1 MPIDNPYYIKENLAQ
16 IQEVREIEEKELM
29 MPEQQA
35 KITNYFQERQ
45 ELITKKSK
53 LSPVARSKIIQR
65 HGANYLSERAFN
77 NDIALM
83 QMYGPGIWEDIGG
96 FVIKTAAT
104 TVAAGAIVATGGAA
118 APLIGA
124 GMWAGGKVAEEIG
137 KETDCQL
144 LRSVGSLTKDTG
156 FGAVTGGLFTGEGAV
171 TTAVKNGW
179 SLEKVEKIGKA
190 LEIKGYVDGSRE
202 VIEHNAHRRRG
213 ISYDRDCPVCNL

>member
-1 MPIDNPYYIKENLAQ
+1 MPKTPYENLPKV
-16 IQEVREIEEKELM
+16 EEIRYLEESRLTEK
-29 MPEQQA
+29 QV
-35 KITNYFQERQ
+35 KVVDYFKERQ
-45 ELITKKSK
+45 NFIAKKSQ
-53 LSPVARSKIIQR
+53 LSPVARNKVIKR
-65 HGANYLSERAFN
+65 YGTDYLSDRAFT
-77 NDIALM
+77 NDIVLM
-83 QMYGPGIWEDIGG
+83 EMYGPGIWEDIGG

-104 TVAAGAIVATGGAA
+104 TVAATAIVATGGAA

-144 LRSVGSLTKDTG
+144 LRSVGSFTKDTG

-179 SLEKVEKIGKA
+179 SLEKVEKINKA
-190 LEIKGYVDGSRE
+190 LTLKGYVDGSRE
-202 VIEHNAHRRRG
+202 VIQHNDHRKRG